1 MMTFREF
8 KDSKEEKREEK
19 AVAVIRKGMNIR
31 KDSDFWDDFLSLCG
45 DSSGMA
51 ALLDVPVEKVTALGG
66 RIGRL
71 VRLVEDEDSGVK
83 KNSKLIKTGGE
94 V

>member
-19 AVAVIRKGMNIR
+19 ASSVVRKGMNIR

-45 DSSGMA
+45 DSYGMA
-51 ALLDVPVEKVTALGG
+51 ALLDIPVEKVTSLGG
-66 RIGRL
+66 RINKL
-71 VRLVEDEDSGVK
+71 IKSISEEDSETK